1 MQKLH
6 EDKQS
11 SEHGVL
17 AEKCCD
23 VIDVLISTKP
33 SRALLY
39 IARLE
44 DEGRKSGFGN
54 KSELVYRLGKGID
67 SRYIL
72 VVTGVCGTLCGSN
85 LSVSKVQ

>member
-1 MQKLH
+1 MTSVFCSCRGISEDSLQLATALLLLFKWLYSLVHKCVQKLH

-11 SEHGVL
+11 SEHGML

-23 VIDVLISTKP
+23 IIDVLISTKP

-44 DEGRKSGFGN
+44 DQ
-54 KSELVYRLGKGID
+54 GKD
-67 SRYIL
+67 RVKPL
-72 VVTGVCGTLCGSN
+72 
-85 LSVSKVQ
+85 

>member
-1 MQKLH
+1 MQLATSLLLLLKWLYGLVHNCMQKLY

-44 DEGRKSGFGN
+44 DEGRKCTFW
-54 KSELVYRLGKGID
+54 ELI
-67 SRYIL
+67 
-72 VVTGVCGTLCGSN
+72 
-85 LSVSKVQ
+85 